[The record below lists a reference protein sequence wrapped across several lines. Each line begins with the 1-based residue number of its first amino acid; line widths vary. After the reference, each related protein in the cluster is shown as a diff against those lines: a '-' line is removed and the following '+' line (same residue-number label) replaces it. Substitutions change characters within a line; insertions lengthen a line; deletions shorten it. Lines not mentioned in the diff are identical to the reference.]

1 MKEELLHFIW
11 KLQLFA
17 PSALQTTEGE
27 SVQVISAGLHNT
39 CSGPDF
45 LNAKIRIG
53 GQLWVG
59 NVEIHLQASD
69 WYTHQH
75 EKDKRYDSVILH
87 IVWDDDVPVF
97 TSTNVLIPTLKL
109 KDFVQSSLLEKY
121 QQLFLQQK
129 EWIYCENDI
138 NTIDTFLLYH
148 WFERLYVQRLEQK
161 TALITSI
168 LQKNNNDWEATLF
181 MLLAR
186 NFGLKVNGEAF
197 YQMALTTH
205 FSVVRKE
212 MHRQESLEALF
223 MGQSG
228 LLSEKKEFLYYL
240 QLQKEY
246 QYIQKKHQL
255 QPIFE
260 KQMQFFRIRPTN
272 FPTLRLSQLAVLYHK
287 NKQLFSE
294 LMNVTEVNEFYK
306 ILKVSTSPFWE
317 THYTFD
323 KESKFSTKKIS
334 NSFIDLLIINTIIP
348 LKFAY
353 ETSLGKSD
361 FSTILKMAQ
370 QLKPEKN
377 TIINHFKNIGI
388 VAKNAFETQ
397 ALLQLK
403 NEMCNYKKC
412 LECVVGK
419 ELLKRN

>member
-53 GQLWVG
+53 GQLWGG

-87 IVWDDDVPVF
+87 IVWNDDVPVF
-97 TSTNVLIPTLKL
+97 TSTNVLLPTLKL